1 MTTASD
7 AALAAALFAVDPA
20 GLGGVSLHSPVH
32 PVRDQWLELLKSFLP
47 ADSPLRRMPC
57 NVADDRLLG
66 DLDLAA
72 TLRSNRPVAERGILA
87 AADGGVLVVAMAE
100 RLTAVTASRLASALD
115 LGEVAVPRSGVLVSH
130 PARIGI
136 VLLDEAMA
144 DDERVPA
151 ALLDRTAL
159 LLDFD
164 DLPPR
169 SLLTPLHDRADIDA
183 ARSLLPQV
191 SGDTPLL
198 TALCATALALGV
210 DSPRIYSL
218 AWRAA
223 RAAAA
228 LDGRTQVSKDDAVL
242 AGRLVLA
249 PRATLAPPQEPEAD
263 PQPPQIDEPP
273 PDDHAQ
279 ADDEAQANDEPPPD
293 RESQSP
299 PQAAQEPPQGTPPEP
314 QPGEE
319 RDLDLGVLAATQA
332 AIPPGLL
339 ARLRSENASRMRASG
354 SGRVGALRK
363 TGTRG
368 RPSGTGNFTGRRRL
382 HVVETLRAAAPW
394 QRLRGRRAE
403 EGSDG
408 RIRVARS
415 DLREQRYKERSATL
429 TIFAVD
435 ASGSAALN
443 RLAEAKGAVE
453 LILAD
458 CYIRRDQ
465 VAVIAFRGRSAEILL
480 PPTRSLVRAKRSLAS
495 LPGGGGTPL
504 AAAIDAAAVLAMQAK
519 RRGETATL
527 VLLTDGRANI
537 TRGGGPGRDIAHAEA
552 LSAARAVGLAGIAA
566 LFIDTS
572 PKPNPLSR
580 DLAAAMQAQYVPLPY
595 ASAER
600 VSGIVRAAAALAGD

>member
-7 AALAAALFAVDPA
+7 AVLAAALFAVDPA
-20 GLGGVSLHSPVH
+20 GLGGVSLRSPVH
-32 PVRDQWLELLKSFLP
+32 PARDQWLGVLKSLSP
-47 ADSPLRRMPC
+47 VDAPLRRMPC
-57 NVADDRLLG
+57 NVPDDRLLG

-72 TLRSNRPVAERGILA
+72 TLRSNRPVAERGVLA

-115 LGEVAVPRSGVLVSH
+115 LGEVAVPRSGVLVAH

-144 DDERVPA
+144 DDEGVPA
-151 ALLDRTAL
+151 SLLDRMAFL
-159 LLDFD
+159 VDFNG
-164 DLPPR
+164 LPPR
-169 SLLTPLHDRADIDA
+169 SALTPLHDRADIAA
-183 ARSLLPQV
+183 ARALLAHV
-191 SGDTPLL
+191 SGDASLL
-198 TALCATALALGV
+198 TALCTAAFALGV
-210 DSPRIYSL
+210 ESPRIYAL

-228 LDGRTQVSKDDAVL
+228 LDGRTQVSQDDAVI

-249 PRATLAPPQEPEAD
+249 PRATLAPSEKSDES
-263 PQPPQIDEPP
+263 PQPPPLGEPA
-273 PDDHAQ
+273 PDS
-279 ADDEAQANDEPPPD
+279 EPRSDGAPD
-293 RESQSP
+293 SP
-299 PQAAQEPPQGTPPEP
+299 PQASEAPTHGTPPSEP
-314 QPGEE
+314 QPTGQ
-319 RDLDLGVLAATQA
+319 RDLDHGVLAATQA
-332 AIPPGLL
+332 AIPAGLL
-339 ARLRSENASRMRASG
+339 ARLRSENAGRMRASG
-354 SGRVGALRK
+354 TGRVGAFRK
-363 TGTRG
+363 TGKRG
-368 RPSGTGNFTGRRRL
+368 RPCGAGKATGRGRL

-403 EGSDG
+403 EGDRRM
-408 RIRVARS
+408 RIARA

-465 VAVIAFRGRSAEILL
+465 VAVIAFRGRSAELLL
-480 PPTRSLVRAKRSLAS
+480 PPTRSLVRAKRSLAG

-504 AAAIDAAAVLAMQAK
+504 AAAIDAALILATQAQ
-519 RRGETATL
+519 RRSETPTL
-527 VLLTDGRANI
+527 VLLTDGRANV
-537 TRGGGPGRDIAHAEA
+537 TRSGAGGRETAHGEA

-572 PKPNPLSR
+572 PKPNALAK
-580 DLAAAMQAQYVPLPY
+580 DLAAAMRAQYVALPY

-600 VSGIVRAAAALAGD
+600 VSGIVRAAAVLAGE

>member
-1 MTTASD
+1 MTAADD
-7 AALAAALFAVDPA
+7 ALLAAALFAVDPV
-20 GLGGVSLHSPVH
+20 GLGGVALRSPVQ
-32 PVRDQWLELLKSFLP
+32 PARDQWLEVLKSL
-47 ADSPLRRMPC
+47 SPVDAPFRRMPC
-57 NVADDRLLG
+57 NVPDDRLLG

-72 TLRSNRPVAERGILA
+72 TLRCNRPVAERGVLA

-115 LGEVAVPRSGVLVSH
+115 LGEVAVPRSGVLVAH

-136 VLLDEAMA
+136 VLLDESMA
-144 DDERVPA
+144 DDEGVPA
-151 ALLDRTAL
+151 SLLDRMAFL
-159 LLDFD
+159 VDFN

-169 SLLTPLHDRADIDA
+169 SVLTPLHDRADIAA
-183 ARSLLPQV
+183 ARPLLAHV
-191 SGDTPLL
+191 SGDASLL
-198 TALCATALALGV
+198 TELCSAAFALGV
-210 DSPRIYSL
+210 ESPRISLL

-228 LDGRTQVSKDDAVL
+228 LDGRTEVSQDDAVI

-249 PRATLAPPQEPEAD
+249 PRATRAPLEESDESA
-263 PQPPQIDEPP
+263 QPPPPSEPAPDSEPP
-273 PDDHAQ
+273 SDAAP
-279 ADDEAQANDEPPPD
+279 
-293 RESQSP
+293 RSP
-299 PQAAQEPPQGTPPEP
+299 PQASEAPPNGTPPEP
-314 QPGEE
+314 TGQ
-319 RDLDLGVLAATQA
+319 RDLDHGVLAAAQA
-332 AIPPGLL
+332 AIPAGLL

-354 SGRVGALRK
+354 TGRVGAFRK
-363 TGTRG
+363 TGKRG
-368 RPSGTGNFTGRRRL
+368 RPCGAGKSTGRGRL

-403 EGSDG
+403 EGDR

-465 VAVIAFRGRSAEILL
+465 VAVIAFRGRTAELLL
-480 PPTRSLVRAKRSLAS
+480 PPTRSLVRAKRSLAG

-504 AAAIDAAAVLAMQAK
+504 AAAIDVALILATQAQ
-519 RRGETATL
+519 RRSETPTL
-527 VLLTDGRANI
+527 VLLTDGRANV
-537 TRGGGPGRDIAHAEA
+537 TRSGGAGRETAHGEA

-572 PKPNPLSR
+572 PKPNALAK
-580 DLAAAMQAQYVPLPY
+580 DLAAAMRAQYVALPF

-600 VSGIVRAAAALAGD
+600 VSGIVRAAAVLAGD

>member
-7 AALAAALFAVDPA
+7 AVLAAALFAVDPA
-20 GLGGVSLHSPVH
+20 GLGGVSLRSPVH
-32 PVRDQWLELLKSFLP
+32 PARDQWLEVLKSLLP
-47 ADSPLRRMPC
+47 VDAPFRRMPC
-57 NVADDRLLG
+57 NVPDDRLLG

-72 TLRSNRPVAERGILA
+72 TLRCNRPVAERGVLA

-115 LGEVAVPRSGVLVSH
+115 LGEVAVPRSGVLVAH

-144 DDERVPA
+144 DDEGVPA
-151 ALLDRTAL
+151 SLLDRMAFL
-159 LLDFD
+159 VDFN

-169 SLLTPLHDRADIDA
+169 SALMPLHDRADIAA
-183 ARSLLPQV
+183 ARPLLAHV
-191 SGDTPLL
+191 SGDASLL
-198 TALCATALALGV
+198 TELCTAAFALGV
-210 DSPRIYSL
+210 ESPRIYAL

-228 LDGRTQVSKDDAVL
+228 LDGRTQVSQDDAVI

-249 PRATLAPPQEPEAD
+249 PRATLAPSEKSDES
-263 PQPPQIDEPP
+263 PQPPQPSEPAP
-273 PDDHAQ
+273 ESEPRSDGAPDS
-279 ADDEAQANDEPPPD
+279 EPRSEGAPD
-293 RESQSP
+293 SP
-299 PQAAQEPPQGTPPEP
+299 PRASEARERGTPPEP
-314 QPGEE
+314 QPTGQ
-319 RDLDLGVLAATQA
+319 RDLDHGVLAATQA
-332 AIPPGLL
+332 AIPAGLL
-339 ARLRSENASRMRASG
+339 ARLRSENASRARASG
-354 SGRVGALRK
+354 TGRVGAFRK
-363 TGTRG
+363 TGKRG
-368 RPSGTGNFTGRRRL
+368 RPCGVGKSTGRGRL

-403 EGSDG
+403 EGD
-408 RIRVARS
+408 RRMRVARS
-415 DLREQRYKERSATL
+415 DLRERRYKERAATL

-465 VAVIAFRGRSAEILL
+465 VAVIAFRGRSAELLL
-480 PPTRSLVRAKRSLAS
+480 PPTRSLVRAKRSLAG

-504 AAAIDAAAVLAMQAK
+504 AAAINAALILATQAQ
-519 RRGETATL
+519 RRSETPTL
-527 VLLTDGRANI
+527 VLLTDGRANV
-537 TRGGGPGRDIAHAEA
+537 TRSGAGGRETAHAEA
-552 LSAARAVGLAGIAA
+552 LSAARAVGRAGIAS

-572 PKPNPLSR
+572 PKPSALAK
-580 DLAAAMQAQYVPLPY
+580 DLAAAMRAQYVALPY

-600 VSGIVRAAAALAGD
+600 VSGIVRAAAVLAGE